1 MTLRFDNTSDSA
13 TLVLNGVDALKINQY
28 GLLTTPITV
37 RQTVELGPVDTS
49 GFSAFGG
56 STGSTTVTASGTFY
70 LNAANGM
77 VNRRGSIT
85 NPSWTGASTNGT
97 MYAYL
102 DIAADGSCTSGLSTL
117 APTYRWGGA
126 DVVTSGQ
133 FTFNIQEMQGKVG
146 NGATAVQTY
155 RVYVGDFTVAGNVVT
170 AITWYAL
177 MGRYDS
183 GWTNTLPTTATSI
196 SKTHAI
202 GIVPEKFKIDIKC
215 LSAAGGFSI
224 GDIVLPYTAGNAAYI
239 TPFSPLVSSMVMQF
253 TTGSNQAFSLLHKT
267 TGANTYLTLTDWAYR
282 VTAGRGW

>member
-1 MTLRFDNTSDSA
+1 MTLTVTNTANDASL
-13 TLVLNGVDALKINQY
+13 LVGGIEALKFNSQ
-28 GLLTTPITV
+28 GLITTPITV
-37 RQTVELGPVDTS
+37 RQTVELGPVDTN
-49 GFSAFGG
+49 GFASFGG
-56 STGSTTVTASGTFY
+56 STGSTTVTASGTLY

-77 VNRRGSIT
+77 VNRRGSTT

-133 FTFNIQEMQGKVG
+133 FTFNIQEMTGKVG

-155 RVYVGDFTVAGNVVT
+155 RVYVGEFTVAGNVVT

-183 GWTNTLPTTATSI
+183 GLFAVASSTTYTRNHNLGYISRIKTNVLAADDASGTNERSMHNGVMSASAGQNIGNEFLTTTRNTVNLYTAANPMWSTTA
-196 SKTHAI
+196 
-202 GIVPEKFKIDIKC
+202 
-215 LSAAGGFSI
+215 GF
-224 GDIVLPYTAGNAAYI
+224 GFV
-239 TPFSPLVSSMVMQF
+239 
-253 TTGSNQAFSLLHKT
+253 TTG
-267 TGANTYLTLTDWAYR
+267 YYR
-282 VTAGRGW
+282 LYAERGW